1 MPYFTPDDIDID
13 VDEFLSSCDSSEIEQ
28 VVDYLIEDGR
38 ITPERKF
45 SQLRERGM
53 SVGESFYVE
62 AIEKLSDKYHM
73 LSKEEEELIIKLA
86 KRF

>member
-1 MPYFTPDDIDID
+1 MPYFTPDDLDID
-13 VDEFLSSCDSSEIEQ
+13 VDDFLSSCSSSEIEQ
-28 VVDYLIEDGR
+28 VIDYLIEDGR

-45 SQLRERGM
+45 SQLRERGL

-62 AIEKLSDKYHM
+62 AIENLADKYHM
-73 LSKEEEELIIKLA
+73 LTKEEEELIIKLS

>member
-1 MPYFTPDDIDID
+1 MPYFTPDDLDID
-13 VDEFLSSCDSSEIEQ
+13 VDDFLSSCSSREIEQ
-28 VVDYLIEDGR
+28 VIDYLIEDGR

-45 SQLRERGM
+45 SQLRERGL

-62 AIEKLSDKYHM
+62 AIENLADKYHM
-73 LSKEEEELIIKLA
+73 LTKEEEELIIKLS